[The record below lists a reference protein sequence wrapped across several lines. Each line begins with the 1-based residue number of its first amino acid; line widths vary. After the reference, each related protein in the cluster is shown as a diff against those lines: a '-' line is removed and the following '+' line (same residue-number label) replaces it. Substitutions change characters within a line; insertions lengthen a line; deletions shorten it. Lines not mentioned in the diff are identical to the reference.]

1 METDP
6 LRTVVTFL
14 GAALGF
20 SFGGIILNAFL
31 LTIVGSGLLLAS
43 ASLVSR
49 RWRGG

>member
-1 METDP
+1 MDIDP

-20 SFGGIILNAFL
+20 SIGGIILNAFL
-31 LTIVGSGLLLAS
+31 LTIVGSGLLLAG

-49 RWRGG
+49 RSRGS